1 MADIMQPQAVAVRWQ
16 CEKENHMTFFE
27 IDTGSSGSS
36 GPFLSWQARESVDG
50 QIPGRNFVMRQ
61 NGEKIIV
68 TDNFKKGVVFDLKSL
83 KTGWCFSTGAPGQA
97 PQWKWNASLS
107 KYEPSPGD
115 GWKKG
120 MSIRVALDKE
130 TAATL
135 EQSSAAVM
143 SMLGEIG
150 TLVRNPEAQKN
161 LQAGKLPVITLD
173 SVEKVDSKLGTTF
186 VPRVAIKAWVD
197 RPDVLG
203 GSDGGIEIDAGAP
216 IATKAPA
223 KKANAEALEF

>member
-1 MADIMQPQAVAVRWQ
+1 
-16 CEKENHMTFFE
+16 MTYFE

-61 NGEKIIV
+61 QGEKIIV
-68 TDNFKKGVVFDLKSL
+68 TENFKKGVVFDIKSL
-83 KTGWCFSTGAPGQA
+83 KTGWCFSTGAAGQA
-97 PQWKWNASLS
+97 PQWKWNDSLA
-107 KYEPSPGD
+107 KYAPSPGD

-120 MSIRVALDKE
+120 MSVRIALDKE
-130 TAATL
+130 TAVTL
-135 EQSSAAVM
+135 EQSSAAIM

-150 TLVRNPEAQKN
+150 NLIRNPEAQKN
-161 LQAGKLPVITLD
+161 LQAGKLPVIVME
-173 SVEKVDSKLGTTF
+173 SIEKVDSKLGTTH
-186 VPRVAIKAWVD
+186 VPRVAIKTWVD

-203 GSDGGIEIDAGAP
+203 GSDESVEIDAGAP

-223 KKANAEALEF
+223 KKAPAENLEF

>member
-1 MADIMQPQAVAVRWQ
+1 
-16 CEKENHMTFFE
+16 MTFFE
-27 IDTGSSGSS
+27 IDTGSSGAS

-50 QIPGRNFVMRQ
+50 QVPGRNFVLRQ
-61 NGEKIIV
+61 QGEKIIV
-68 TDNFKKGVVFDLKSL
+68 TDAFKKGVVFDLNSL
-83 KTGWCFSTGAPGQA
+83 KTGWCFSTGAAGQA
-97 PQWKWNASLS
+97 PQWKWNASLA

-120 MSIRVALDKE
+120 LSVRIALDKE

-150 TLVRNPEAQKN
+150 NLVRSAEAQSN
-161 LQAGKLPVITLD
+161 LKAGKLPVIVLE

-186 VPRVAIKAWVD
+186 VPRVAIKTWVD

-203 GSDGGIEIDAGAP
+203 GAGGIEIDAGAP
-216 IATKAPA
+216 IATKAAP
-223 KKANAEALEF
+223 KKASAEALEF